1 MKPLDSEQQRAV
13 LDGAMKLF
21 ESHNLQDITLDKLSK
36 ISGVPAFNIVRHYH
50 SSDNILQAVLERE
63 LELMA
68 GAAQPPDFRMPGETL
83 EDELRVLAGVI
94 VDQYRSRIPFLRKLL
109 AEALRDEKAGALY
122 YRTFIIQG
130 RMLFTE
136 FLQVRRERGELR
148 EDIDVEASSATFL
161 AALIGILMTHEL
173 FGGRTVETLD
183 DERVLGETC
192 RTFLVGVTKSREA
205 GGGQ

>member
-1 MKPLDSEQQRAV
+1 V

-21 ESHNLQDITLDKLSK
+21 ELHALQDITLDKLSK
-36 ISGVPAFNIVRHYH
+36 ASGVPAFNIVRHYH

-122 YRTFIIQG
+122 YRTFIMQG
-130 RMLFTE
+130 RLLFTE

-148 EDIDVEASSATFL
+148 DETDVEACSATFL
-161 AALIGILMTHEL
+161 ASLIGILMTHEL
-173 FGGRTVETLD
+173 FGGRTVESLD
-183 DERVLGETC
+183 DERVLGVAC
-192 RTFLVGVTKSREA
+192 RTFLRGVAKP
-205 GGGQ
+205 

>member
-1 MKPLDSEQQRAV
+1 MKPLDSEQQKAV

-21 ESHNLQDITLDKLSK
+21 ELHALQDITLDRLSK
-36 ISGVPAFNIVRHYH
+36 ISGVPSFNIVRHYH

-68 GAAQPPDFRMPGETL
+68 GAGQPPDFRMPGETL

-94 VDQYRSRIPFLRKLL
+94 VDQYRKRIPFLRKLM

-122 YRTFIIQG
+122 YRTFIMQG
-130 RMLFTE
+130 RLLFTE

-148 EDIDVEASSATFL
+148 EEIDVEAASATFL
-161 AALIGILMTHEL
+161 SSLIGILMTHEL
-173 FGGRTVETLD
+173 FGGRTVEALD
-183 DERVLGETC
+183 DERMLSQTC
-192 RTFLVGVTKSREA
+192 RTFLRGVAKP
-205 GGGQ
+205 

>member
-21 ESHNLQDITLDKLSK
+21 ESHALQDITLDKLSK

-68 GAAQPPDFRMPGETL
+68 GAGQPPDFRMPGETL

-94 VDQYRSRIPFLRKLL
+94 VDQYRSRIPFIRKLL
-109 AEALRDEKAGALY
+109 AEALRDEKAAALY
-122 YRTFIIQG
+122 YRTFIMQG
-130 RMLFTE
+130 RLLFTE

-148 EDIDVEASSATFL
+148 DEIDVEAASATFL
-161 AALIGILMTHEL
+161 SSLIGILMTHEL
-173 FGGRTVETLD
+173 FGGRTVEPLD
-183 DERVLGETC
+183 DERVLSQTC
-192 RTFLVGVTKSREA
+192 RTFLRGVAKP
-205 GGGQ
+205 